1 MLIEFLIIKYNNNNK
16 KTIDRIYFID
26 LTKQYNTINKQQSKS
41 GNFYEYE
48 IKYAFS
54 SLTERRVILQYIK

>member
-1 MLIEFLIIKYNNNNK
+1 MLIEFLIIKYNNNK

-41 GNFYEYE
+41 GNSGKTNKTKKSTNE
-48 IKYAFS
+48 
-54 SLTERRVILQYIK
+54 L